1 MKRHRHP
8 IRGIREPFGKAGT
21 VIGIVAL
28 VFAMVG
34 GAFAAGVLTA
44 KQKKEVEKI
53 AKKFAGKNG
62 ATGELGPVG
71 KQGPVGQPGQG
82 TKGDQGIQGIQG
94 VPGPS
99 TGPASGDLTGN
110 YPSPQIASGAV
121 TGGKIANEAVTTEK
135 IANEAATSGKI
146 ANEAVTSE
154 KIADGSVTSGDLV
167 PTEAVH
173 SVTLENCVGST
184 PWTGGVAVARQP
196 GYWKDPTGLVHLQGA
211 VGCSGDA
218 TEGGTIFAL
227 PAGFQP
233 AIVGGVVRFGVLGSG
248 PALAQIA
255 VLDDGSGDVVF
266 DGPNSTTVDN
276 YISLDGV
283 TFRP

>member
-1 MKRHRHP
+1 MNRLKHP
-8 IRGIREPFGKAGT
+8 VRGIREPFGKAGT

-34 GAFAAGVLTA
+34 GAFAAGTLTA

-53 AKKFAGKNG
+53 AKKYAGKSG
-62 ATGELGPVG
+62 AAGELGPVG
-71 KQGPVGQPGQG
+71 QRGPVGPPGLG

-94 VPGPS
+94 IPGPS
-99 TGPASGDLTGN
+99 TGAASGDLTGN
-110 YPSPQIASGAV
+110 YPDPQIASEAV
-121 TGGKIANEAVTTEK
+121 TSGKIGNSGVTTEK
-135 IANEAATSGKI
+135 IAD
-146 ANEAVTSE
+146 EAVTSE
-154 KIADGSVTSGDLV
+154 KIADGSVTSGDLT

-173 SVTLENCVGST
+173 SVTLKNCVGST
-184 PWTGGVAVARQP
+184 PWTGGVGVARQP

-211 VGCSGDA
+211 VGCAGDA
-218 TEGGTIFAL
+218 TEGGAIFAL
-227 PAGFQP
+227 PAGYQP
-233 AIVGGVVRFGVLGSG
+233 AVVGGVVRFGVLGSG

-255 VLDDGSGDVVF
+255 VLDDGSGNVVF
-266 DGPNSTTVDN
+266 DGPNSSTVDD

>member
-1 MKRHRHP
+1 MKRLRHP
-8 IRGIREPFGKAGT
+8 IRGIREPFGKAGM

-53 AKKFAGKNG
+53 AKKYAGKNG
-62 ATGELGPVG
+62 ATGELGHVG
-71 KQGPVGQPGQG
+71 PQGQQG
-82 TKGDQGIQGIQG
+82 IKGDQGSQGIQG
-94 VPGPS
+94 TPGPS
-99 TGPASGDLTGN
+99 TGAASGDLTGN
-110 YPSPQIASGAV
+110 YPDPQIAPEAV
-121 TGGKIANEAVTTEK
+121 TSGKIANSGVT
-135 IANEAATSGKI
+135 NEKI

-154 KIADGSVTSGDLV
+154 KIADGSVTSGDLT

-173 SVTLENCVGST
+173 SVTLDNCVGAT
-184 PWTGGVAVARQP
+184 PWTGGVGVARQP

-218 TEGGTIFAL
+218 TEGGAIFAL

-266 DGPNSTTVDN
+266 DGPNSDTVDN